1 MDSTRQLKYARL
13 IQKEIGTLFQRNG
26 PSYYGKAFVTV
37 TGAKVSPDLGIASVY
52 LSVYGVKDAQ
62 SIIDQIG
69 THNKEIRRELGNK
82 IRHQA
87 RIIPELRFFL
97 DETLDYAEKIS
108 KLLEETKKKDDEI
121 SGQASE

>member
-26 PSYYGKAFVTV
+26 TGYYGKAFVTV
-37 TGAKVSPDLGIASVY
+37 TGAKVSPDLGIASIY

-62 SIIDQIG
+62 AVIDQIY
-69 THNKEIRRELGNK
+69 THQKEIRRELGNK

-87 RIIPELRFFL
+87 RIIPDLRFFL
-97 DETLDYAEKIS
+97 DETLDYAEKIN

-121 SGQASE
+121 SGD